1 MGGGGG
7 GGGEGGGGGGGGGGE
22 GAGGGGGGGG
32 GGEGGEV
39 RDEGGQQ
46 QTSGEEQEGGE
57 ERPLS
62 FAERYAGPEGTTVTI
77 EQQPPVGFPQFP
89 GLPPMRGPS
98 ISIRNPGGGQ
108 RPEVLS

>member
-1 MGGGGG
+1 MGGAESGEGGGG
-7 GGGEGGGGGGGGGGE
+7 GGGEGGGNVQ
-22 GAGGGGGGGG
+22 
-32 GGEGGEV
+32 GEGGEA
-39 RDEGGQQ
+39 RSEGEQQ
-46 QTSGEEQEGGE
+46 PTSDGGQEGGE
-57 ERPLS
+57 DRPLS

-108 RPEVLS
+108 RPEVLL